1 MEYLLEP
8 GDRYDG
14 FEILAE
20 IGSGTFAQVYAVKAP
35 GHARPVALKLSR
47 SEVES
52 EDMALRA
59 LREIRILES
68 LRNPHVVHILDHGMG
83 SDDRWYMLMELL
95 EGDMLSNIH
104 DFDVPMAPERAAR
117 LIYEACVGLDEAH
130 RQGIVHRDLKPDN
143 LWIQRDGSLKVID
156 FGLARAWNPE
166 STIGLNATSGHML
179 VGTPH
184 YTQPEQVHGD
194 ALVPASDVY
203 SLGII
208 LYELLSGH
216 MPLFAKEKCSVI
228 RERLLDEPL
237 DWLSAHVKRPLVPL
251 DRHRQC
257 KRLPPRLAQLVHGM
271 LEKQPDRRPV
281 SGGSVAQ
288 QLAAI
293 LHAELATPV
302 AATLRVTEADGS
314 SRDQLLIPGVH
325 AIGTDQRCAISI
337 GSDGSNRVRAKLDWS
352 GPPEEALLWPQET
365 EGLVRVD
372 GDRLDGPVRLLDG
385 SVTEIGRTRLEL
397 RYPRSLRSLLVP

>member
-8 GDRYDG
+8 GDRYDS

-35 GHARPVALKLSR
+35 GHSRPVALKLSR

-104 DFDVPMAPERAAR
+104 DFDMPMAPEQAAR

-156 FGLARAWNPE
+156 FGLARAWDPK

-251 DRHRQC
+251 ERHRDC
-257 KRLPPRLAQLVHGM
+257 KRLSPRLAQLVHRM
-271 LEKQPDRRPV
+271 LEKQPDRRPA
-281 SGGSVAQ
+281 SGGAVAQ

-302 AATLRVTEADGS
+302 AAMLRVTAPDGS

-325 AIGTDQRCAISI
+325 DIGTDQRCAISI
-337 GSDGSNRVRAKLDWS
+337 GSDGSNRIRAKLDWS

-365 EGLVRVD
+365 EGQVRVD
-372 GDRLDGPVRLLDG
+372 GDRLDSPVRLLDG

-397 RYPRSLRSLLVP
+397 RYPPSCR

>member
-35 GHARPVALKLSR
+35 GHSRPVALKLSR
-47 SEVES
+47 TEVES

-83 SDDRWYMLMELL
+83 SDDRWFMLMELL

-104 DFDVPMAPERAAR
+104 DFDLPMAPERAAR

-143 LWIQRDGSLKVID
+143 LWVQRDGSLKVID
-156 FGLARAWNPE
+156 FGLARAWDPK

-184 YTQPEQVHGD
+184 YTQPEQVYGNT
-194 ALVPASDVY
+194 LVPASDVY

-208 LYELLSGH
+208 FYELLSGY
-216 MPLFAKEKCSVI
+216 MPLFPKEKCSVI

-251 DRHRQC
+251 EKHRQC
-257 KRLPPRLAQLVHGM
+257 KRLPPRLVQLVHAM
-271 LEKQPDRRPV
+271 LEKQPEKRPAT
-281 SGGSVAQ
+281 GGVVAQ

-302 AATLRVTEADGS
+302 AATLRMIDPGGS
-314 SRDQLLIPGVH
+314 SRELLLIPGVH
-325 AIGTDQRCAISI
+325 TIGTDHRCTIVT
-337 GSDGSNRVRAKLDWS
+337 GSDGSNRVRAKFDWS
-352 GPPEEALLWPQET
+352 GPPEEALLWPQDT
-365 EGLVRVD
+365 DGQVRVD
-372 GDRLDGPVRLLDG
+372 GRLLDG
-385 SVTEIGRTRLEL
+385 PARLLDKSVMEIGRTRLDI
-397 RYPRSLRSLLVP
+397 RYPPSCS